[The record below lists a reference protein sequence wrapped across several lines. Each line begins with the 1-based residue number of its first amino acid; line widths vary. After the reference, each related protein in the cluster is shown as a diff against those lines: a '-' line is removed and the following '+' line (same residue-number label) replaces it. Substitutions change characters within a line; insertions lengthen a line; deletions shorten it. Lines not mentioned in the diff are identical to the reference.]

1 MTIYELFV
9 YIINLPWWTIPLGF
23 FGFLWVV
30 VWLAVCVDEGRFI

>member
-23 FGFLWVV
+23 FGFFGFLI
-30 VWLAVCVDEGRFI
+30 LCVATIQNERGY

>member
-23 FGFLWVV
+23 FGFLWV
-30 VWLAVCVDEGRFI
+30 AVALLVAADNRGY